1 MLNGITGKKTES
13 AIINR
18 EDFHYLFQTFET
30 YLTKVRD
37 NQSICTLVNA
47 ARIRNFDPILTLKKY
62 EYDNYHREL
71 RSKFT
76 HKKTLQ
82 QLNKEPNSEPRCSSK
97 RRSFCC
103 PATTSHVLDPVCI
116 FCEKESK
123 HVARSYTRE
132 TILQSRELRSDETI
146 QRVAQNKLDH
156 RMLAIAARDLVAAE
170 AHYHK
175 SCYCK
180 YTQEEKEKIPVATD
194 EDDESYQVAEE

>member
-1 MLNGITGKKTES
+1 M
-13 AIINR
+13 
-18 EDFHYLFQTFET
+18 
-30 YLTKVRD
+30 
-37 NQSICTLVNA
+37 
-47 ARIRNFDPILTLKKY
+47 
-62 EYDNYHREL
+62 
-71 RSKFT
+71 
-76 HKKTLQ
+76 
-82 QLNKEPNSEPRCSSK
+82 
-97 RRSFCC
+97 
-103 PATTSHVLDPVCI
+103 
-116 FCEKESK
+116 
-123 HVARSYTRE
+123 ARSYTRE